1 MVNLTDGLF
10 INPERESTLFKDS
23 LSTFGI
29 EFLQT
34 ENSRLWVLNIKY
46 LSLFSMHVVHE
57 RPDTSSLSNKVT
69 VNIHFLVDLPT
80 LIG

>member
-1 MVNLTDGLF
+1 
-10 INPERESTLFKDS
+10 
-23 LSTFGI
+23 
-29 EFLQT
+29 
-34 ENSRLWVLNIKY
+34 
-46 LSLFSMHVVHE
+46 MHVVHE